1 MATEL
6 GVAYI
11 SLLPEMKSFRPAAE
25 KGMDRVGKGV
35 ATRFGVGFNGAIGS
49 IVSRSAGIFAAGFA
63 SVKVGGFLKDAI
75 TQASD
80 LGETTSKV
88 GQIFGPAAKDIL
100 KFSKTSATALGQTRQ
115 AALDANA
122 TFGIFGKAAGL
133 QGKELSGFTTELT
146 TLASDLASFNNTS
159 PEQAIEAI
167 GAALRGESE
176 PIRAY
181 GVLLDDAS
189 LRQEALKKGLIS
201 TTKDALTP
209 QQKVLAAQS
218 LIMKQTTTA
227 QGDFARTSG
236 GLANQ
241 QRILSARF
249 SDFKTTIGAVA
260 LPLVTSFFGF
270 LNEKGI
276 PAIQGIASR
285 IQDFAGSR
293 GFQNFLADVKAKAQ
307 DAFGFFKAEVLPRLG
322 EFAGF
327 ITGTVIPA
335 VARFTGFVRDNRTV
349 FTALAVGIGA
359 MVVAFKAYHIAVTTI
374 SAVTKAW
381 AVVQAAFN
389 IIMAANP
396 IGALALAL
404 IGLAVG
410 LKYAYDH
417 STKFRNIVNAVFNS
431 VKGVVLGVI
440 NALVTAFRAVVGA
453 VTWVVNSVRSVWST
467 IVSVVSGPLNAIIG
481 FLKAVWSRVY
491 PIIALPVYIAMG
503 LIKGYF
509 KTISAAFTAIKDWVV
524 GAFSAAWNA
533 VKSVLS
539 GPVGDAKRA
548 LDTTWSLIKG
558 AFIAVKDW
566 ALGTFAKVWGGL
578 KAKLTGP
585 ISDAKTALSTILG
598 AAKGGLQWVFSQAV
612 AGIGKVWDGLKE
624 TAKTPIRFIIQTVLN
639 DGLIAGFNWV
649 AGKVG
654 APTIA
659 PIPLPKGFAD
669 GGHFDGR
676 LPGAPSAV
684 DNMVGWTRG
693 GPIGLASGEFVVN
706 ARQTARNLPLLKAI
720 NAGMPGF
727 ADGGLFGNLKNG
739 ITSAFSKGKDLGA
752 DLLGVLENPAKWIR
766 DKMSGPLG
774 RMRELGPSPFIEI
787 VKAVPTKLVD
797 LVAGKAKEFLGGLS
811 LNIGGAGGVNFP
823 GPPGSVRNFRGEP
836 LNTRTINMILAA
848 ERLLGGHKFA
858 ITQGSYQRATSY
870 SGTTHTGGGVF
881 DSVMHPVF
889 GAAVQALRKVGFAA
903 WDRTGKGN
911 WAPHIHAVAGG
922 DPTASASAKAQ
933 YRDYLRGGDGLAT
946 GGMVKSVVPKALSF
960 DSGGMLPTG
969 YSVVHNGTGEP
980 EPVGHDFLRKSDLDG
995 MRFVLDAPGVGTLTG
1010 HIDARARKVQAATA
1024 NRLVHEFDVRG

>member
-270 LNEKGI
+270 LNQKGI
-276 PAIQGIASR
+276 PAIQGIATHV
-285 IQDFAGSR
+285 QNFANSR
-293 GFQNFLADVKAKAQ
+293 GFQNFLAEALTGLK
-307 DAFGFFKAEVLPRLG
+307 AFG
-322 EFAGF
+322 GF
-327 ITGTVIPA
+327 VQGTVIPA
-335 VARFTGFVRDNRTV
+335 LRDLAGFVSRNRD
-349 FTALAVGIGA
+349 FFIPFAGAILAVAAGLKVWAIAQGILN
-359 MVVAFKAYHIAVTTI
+359 AVL
-374 SAVTKAW
+374 
-381 AVVQAAFN
+381 
-389 IIMAANP
+389 AANP
-396 IGALALAL
+396 IGLVIIAVAALVA
-404 IGLAVG
+404 GLV
-410 LKYAYDH
+410 YAYKN
-417 STKFRNIVNAVFNS
+417 SETFRKIVD
-431 VKGVVLGVI
+431 
-440 NALVTAFRAVVGA
+440 TAFRVVRAAAVFMWDNYLKPMFTAFVE
-453 VTWVVNSVRSVWST
+453 VLKTVWT
-467 IVSVVSGPLNAIIG
+467 
-481 FLKAVWSRVY
+481 
-491 PIIALPVYIAMG
+491 
-503 LIKGYF
+503 
-509 KTISAAFTAIKDWVV
+509 AAQTFAEITAAAWTAIKEPARIAIKYVVDTFLGMVETVLTGASKAFGWVPQLGDKLKDAAGEFGKFRDSVNAKLSGITDQTINLQIKYSSTGVNLTTPSSV
-524 GAFSAAWNA
+524 GRRALGGPGGPVRGPGSTTSDTAGLYALSNREWVIRAKATQKYGDHAMAAVNA
-533 VKSVLS
+533 GRATIIPHGGFATGGRPGLTVKGDFGDTGVFATSVRKSVIAMAS
-539 GPVGDAKRA
+539 AVGKQ
-548 LDTTWSLIKG
+548 L
-558 AFIAVKDW
+558 
-566 ALGTFAKVWGGL
+566 
-578 KAKLTGP
+578 
-585 ISDAKTALSTILG
+585 AKTFTP
-598 AAKGGLQWVFSQAV
+598 
-612 AGIGKVWDGLKE
+612 AG
-624 TAKTPIRFIIQTVLN
+624 
-639 DGLIAGFNWV
+639 
-649 AGKVG
+649 
-654 APTIA
+654 
-659 PIPLPKGFAD
+659 
-669 GGHFDGR
+669 
-676 LPGAPSAV
+676 
-684 DNMVGWTRG
+684 
-693 GPIGLASGEFVVN
+693 
-706 ARQTARNLPLLKAI
+706 
-720 NAGMPGF
+720 
-727 ADGGLFGNLKNG
+727 
-739 ITSAFSKGKDLGA
+739 
-752 DLLGVLENPAKWIR
+752 
-766 DKMSGPLG
+766 
-774 RMRELGPSPFIEI
+774 
-787 VKAVPTKLVD
+787 
-797 LVAGKAKEFLGGLS
+797 
-811 LNIGGAGGVNFP
+811 
-823 GPPGSVRNFRGEP
+823 GPPGGIQNFRGKR
-836 LNTRTINMILAA
+836 LNSRTIQMLLRAEQILGRAF
-848 ERLLGGHKFA
+848 H
-858 ITQGSYQRATSY
+858 ITQGSYSTSVAA
-870 SGTTHTGGGVF
+870 SGSTHAGGGAMDVNG
-881 DSVMHPVF
+881 PGGW
-889 GAAVQALRKVGFAA
+889 GAATNALRRAGFAA
-903 WDRTGKGN
+903 WHRTPSQGPWGH
-911 WAPHIHAVAGG
+911 HIHAIAIG
-922 DPTASASAKAQ
+922 DSSASPAAKRQ
-933 YRDYLRGGDGLAT
+933 VQSYLRGGDGLG
-946 GGMVKSVVPKALSF
+946 GGMSKGGKIVPKALSF